1 MSTEKLELE
10 VLIAKYVEHFR
21 IEMKWKEAQ
30 EPHSYRV
37 KDDYTPEELE
47 AVLDLQDKFEALT
60 AQGLEEGW
68 LTSSYGDGVYC
79 TNLEDLKH
87 PTRTVVV
94 PETEA
99 EREWRLGLLDK
110 EILNTATAWAKSDYR
125 KANPNHDIQLNTL
138 RREQ

>member
-1 MSTEKLELE
+1 MTTDKLELE

-47 AVLDLQDKFEALT
+47 AVLALQDKFEALE

-68 LTSSYGDGVYC
+68 LTRDYGDGAYC

-87 PTRTVVV
+87 PTRTAVL
-94 PETEA
+94 PEPEA
-99 EREWRLGLLDK
+99 QRERRLERLD
-110 EILNTATAWAKSDYR
+110 EQILQTATAWAKSDYSR
-125 KANPNHDIQLNTL
+125 ANPVHNIQLRTD
-138 RREQ
+138 